1 MIDRR
6 SFFVLGLVSGMPPR
20 RVPPADPFTLGVASG
35 DPAPDG
41 FVLWTRLAPVP
52 MAEDGHGGMPDK
64 TVPVAWEVAADP
76 SFERVV
82 RRGSEDAVRDWA
94 HSVHAEVAGLDA
106 GREYWYRF
114 RTGPHV
120 SEVGHARTAP
130 AHGTPAAAITVAIT
144 SCANYQHG
152 YFTAYAR
159 VAEERPDLIVHLGDY
174 IYEYAKG
181 EHACPGGNVRDHEG
195 PESRTLADY
204 RRRHALYKTDPDLR
218 AAHAVAPWVSVMDDH
233 EVTNNW
239 MGLVPS
245 ARRAAA
251 FRAYYEHMP
260 LRADAR
266 PKGPEIRLYRR
277 VRWGG
282 LLTLHMLDTRQYRD
296 PLPCGPGF
304 LDCPEATSKDRTITG
319 AEQEKWLLDGFRGSR
334 ARWDLIG
341 QQVFFGHR
349 GRGRDIA
356 GEVVRQDAWD
366 GYSGSRTRV
375 TRGWMEAGVR
385 NAVVLTGDV
394 HSHWAGDLA
403 LDYDDPGSRVIG
415 TELAVTSV
423 TSGGDGHGGEK
434 ERDALLARNPH
445 LRFHLRRRGYILLR
459 IDAAALTAHF
469 RTLPYVRLPGAPVTT
484 AGTFVIADRTPGLV
498 RQT

>member
-1 MIDRR
+1 VIDRR

-20 RVPPADPFTLGVASG
+20 RLPPADPFTLGVASG

-52 MAEDGHGGMPDK
+52 MADDGHGGMPPEA
-64 TVPVAWEVAADP
+64 VPVQWEVATDP
-76 SFERVV
+76 ALAQVV
-82 RRGSEDAVRDWA
+82 RRGTEDAVRDWA
-94 HSVHAEVAGLDA
+94 HSVHVEVAGLEPA
-106 GREYWYRF
+106 REYWYRF
-114 RTGPHV
+114 KAGPHL
-120 SEVGHARTAP
+120 SAVGRARTTPAP
-130 AHGTPAAAITVAIT
+130 GTPAGTITLAVT

-159 VAEERPDLIVHLGDY
+159 VAEDRPDLIVHLGDY

-181 EHACPGGNVRDHEG
+181 EHPCPGGNVRDHEG

-239 MGLVPS
+239 MSLVPS
-245 ARRAAA
+245 ARRTAA

-260 LRADAR
+260 LRAEAR
-266 PKGPEIRLYRR
+266 PKGPRIRLYRR
-277 VRWGG
+277 LRWGD

-296 PLPCGPGF
+296 ALPCGPGF
-304 LDCPEATSKDRTITG
+304 QQCPQAASKDRTITG
-319 AEQEKWLLDGFRGSR
+319 ADQERWLLDGFRGSG
-334 ARWDLIG
+334 ACWDLIG
-341 QQVFFGHR
+341 QQVFFGR
-349 GRGRDIA
+349 RTRGRDLA
-356 GEVVRQDAWD
+356 EVVRQDAWD

-375 TRGWMEAGVR
+375 TKGWMEAGVR

-403 LDYDDPGSRVIG
+403 LDYADPASRVVG

-423 TSGGDGHGGEK
+423 TSGGDGRDEDRA
-434 ERDALLARNPH
+434 RDALLARNPH
-445 LRFHLRRRGYILLR
+445 LRFHLRRRGYMLIK
-459 IDAAALTAHF
+459 IDSAALTAHF

-484 AGTFVIADRTPGLV
+484 ASTFVITDRVPGLV
-498 RQT
+498 RQP